1 MRFQPDAAEN
11 GARRECHS
19 VYHFVRYKA
28 RQIDSIPVFRILVI
42 RGMRGL
48 SMLSRV
54 KLCLGAAATAVALT
68 MSGGAFAA
76 TVNLSFDSFTRAQL
90 PAAQAALASYQG
102 SLKLKGVETFNGYK
116 AWDGSKGTTS
126 PKNTKVGSF
135 TAFGAAGSGQ
145 SVVGNASKLQV
156 RNDPTMPWGRYGTD
170 AGQPLGGNWL
180 DSNDNLG
187 MKWEIGGLGKF
198 NTLAFFVLDAADVGG
213 KFSIKVGDTLYSNLA
228 GADGKLAN
236 GNIQLVRILLSEAV
250 SELTVE
256 LMHDRTNDGFG
267 IDGAAVG
274 LAPVPLPPAA
284 LLLGT
289 GLVGLVGLRRR
300 RRAAHAC

>member
-1 MRFQPDAAEN
+1 
-11 GARRECHS
+11 
-19 VYHFVRYKA
+19 
-28 RQIDSIPVFRILVI
+28 
-42 RGMRGL
+42 
-48 SMLSRV
+48 MLSRV
-54 KLCLGAAATAVALT
+54 KLCLGAAATVVALT
-68 MSGGAFAA
+68 MTTMTTTAAFAA
-76 TVNLSFDSFTRAQL
+76 TVSSLSFDKFTRSQL

-102 SLKLKGVETFNGYK
+102 GLALKGVETFKDYA

-135 TAFGAAGSGQ
+135 TAFGAAGSGR
-145 SVVGNASKLQV
+145 SVVGDAGKLQV
-156 RNDPTMPWGRYGTD
+156 RSDPTMPWGRYGTD

-187 MKWEIGGLGKF
+187 MKWEISGLGKF

-236 GNIQLVRILLSEAV
+236 GNIQLVRIMLSEAV
-250 SELTVE
+250 SKLTVE
-256 LMHDRTNDGFG
+256 LMHDRTNDGFAV
-267 IDGAAVG
+267 DGAAVG

-289 GLVGLVGLRRR
+289 DLVGLVGLRRR
-300 RRAAHAC
+300 HRAAAA